1 MKLDLNEQQ
10 LNILNAA
17 LIEMPYRLASPLI
30 NHINQQIQEQLNSES
45 PTRTGNAYPKEK
57 YEP

>member
-1 MKLDLNEQQ
+1 MKIELNEQQ
-10 LNILNAA
+10 LQVLNAA
-17 LIEMPYRLASPLI
+17 LVEIPYRVAAPLI
-30 NHINQQIQEQLNSES
+30 QHINQQIQEQLNSES